1 MSRLPRKSAGSSAGS
16 SRRFFGPGFVLAL
29 GLCLFAAC
37 GQTDGDSAHFPG
49 TVTYDSPTGDFHLH
63 LLEPPWL
70 PIRLPTETF
79 FAVPPSAVTLSVRED
94 DALYSL
100 HIYKQSTDATTAFTA
115 QAQQQSP
122 PWDVAQS
129 QALAGGTTSGV
140 DMSWTGGPNVFHRDA
155 FVDDDLPGTS
165 FRLHFTAKTSMAA
178 DPMISQIIASF
189 QPWPSSAH
197 TAHAGDGGAGAK
209 H

>member
-1 MSRLPRKSAGSSAGS
+1 M
-16 SRRFFGPGFVLAL
+16 GPGLAL
-29 GLCLFAAC
+29 GLGVLLSAAC
-37 GQTDGDSAHFPG
+37 GQTDGQAGNFPG
-49 TVTYDSPTGDFHLH
+49 TVIYDSPAGDFHLH

-70 PIRLPTETF
+70 PLRLPTETF
-79 FAVPPSAVTLSVRED
+79 FVVPPNAVTLSVREA

-122 PWDVAQS
+122 PWDLGQS
-129 QALAGGTTSGV
+129 KALAGGTTSGV
-140 DMSWTGGPNVFHRDA
+140 DMSWTGGANQYHRDA
-155 FVDDDLPGTS
+155 YVDDDAPGTS
-165 FRLHFTAKTSMAA
+165 FRLHFTAKTPMAT

-189 QPWPSSAH
+189 QPWPSSAN
-197 TAHAGDGGAGAK
+197 GDGGAGAK